1 MPQDSASHRRR
12 SPSPLVRGEWEESR
26 CVSEFGRREL
36 KVLLSDCLGQ
46 LCVRSSAEWE
56 RADVEEPE
64 QGLEYQLRGATAVFG
79 KAGGNILP
87 QFV

>member
-56 RADVEEPE
+56 RADVEGPE
-64 QGLEYQLRGATAVFG
+64 QGLEYELRGATAVFG